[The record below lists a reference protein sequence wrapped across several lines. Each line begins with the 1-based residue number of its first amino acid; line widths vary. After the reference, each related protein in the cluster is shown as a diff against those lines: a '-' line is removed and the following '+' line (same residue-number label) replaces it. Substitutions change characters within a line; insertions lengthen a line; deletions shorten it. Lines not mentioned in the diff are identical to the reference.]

1 MSQTS
6 WVIAGT
12 NSDLTQPLA
21 LILKNFL
28 VTKWTLGNPAV
39 TDIRFR
45 NNWWDG
51 YGSYQVHVIQ
61 SDTPI
66 RVLNLGW
73 NYRQY
78 DEYVMIHSF
87 VRMNSQD
94 KPIQADAINFEI
106 QRIISENKDQLQ
118 LVGSTTKNSAMEIVQ
133 INEEQLSQQ
142 ASIWHTI
149 LRVYIRY
156 WKVAS

>member
-1 MSQTS
+1 
-6 WVIAGT
+6 
-12 NSDLTQPLA
+12 
-21 LILKNFL
+21 
-28 VTKWTLGNPAV
+28 
-39 TDIRFR
+39 
-45 NNWWDG
+45 
-51 YGSYQVHVIQ
+51 
-61 SDTPI
+61 
-66 RVLNLGW
+66 
-73 NYRQY
+73 
-78 DEYVMIHSF
+78 
-87 VRMNSQD
+87 MNSQD